1 MAKTKGKGPRKA
13 KNAKEADEVSV
24 SGSDTEQHLRNV
36 INDNAR
42 TDTIDTEATG
52 SGQNQDEDGDD
63 GEDVGELDVEDDDVS
78 ETPEEEAA
86 RKKEGGCR

>member
-24 SGSDTEQHLRNV
+24 SGSDTETALRNV
-36 INDNAR
+36 ILDNTR

-52 SGQNQDEDGDD
+52 SGQNQDEDRDD
-63 GEDVGELDVEDDDVS
+63 GDNAGELDVEDDDVS

-86 RKKEGGCR
+86 